1 MPLTKLAAAREGL
14 ALRGHNGMERLY
26 HHLDNFIRHL
36 VSERG
41 SSPHTVEAY
50 NRDILNFLAFLEG
63 ETEGFPERQHV
74 EAYIGHMR
82 QKGKTTRSIVRSMSA
97 LRGFF
102 NFLILDS
109 KITASPL
116 EDVDIPRFKTP
127 IPKVLSEEEMSS
139 LIRLPEDTKMGL
151 RDRTILELLYAT
163 GLRVSELVKLK
174 KSDVNLDGG
183 FVVAM
188 GKRSKERVVPL
199 GSYSRDAIKGYLETE
214 KPKGQYLFP
223 NRQGNMITRQT
234 IWKIIRKYGRHLQ
247 RGNISPHTIR
257 HTFATHLLEG
267 GADLRSVQ
275 VLLGHEDIS
284 TTQIYTHVDSKRLK
298 EIHKK
303 HHPRG

>member
-1 MPLTKLAAAREGL
+1 
-14 ALRGHNGMERLY
+14 MERLY
-26 HHLDNFIRHL
+26 HHLDSYVRHL

-41 SSPHTVEAY
+41 ASPHTVEAY
-50 NRDILNFLAFLEG
+50 NRDILTFIRYCEDIACPE
-63 ETEGFPERQHV
+63 PERRHV
-74 EAYIGHMR
+74 EAFIGYMR
-82 QKGKTTRSIVRSMSA
+82 ENGRSTRSIVRSLSA

-102 NFLILDS
+102 NYLLLDGRI
-109 KITASPL
+109 KVSPL
-116 EDVDIPRFKTP
+116 DDVDTPRFRPPIPR
-127 IPKVLSEEEMSS
+127 VLSEDEMGE
-139 LIRLPEDTKMGL
+139 LIHLPEGGRMAL
-151 RDRTILELLYAT
+151 RDRTMLELLYAT
-163 GLRVSELVKLK
+163 GLRVSELIRLK
-174 KSDVNLDGG
+174 KGDINLDGG

-199 GSYSRDAIKGYLETE
+199 GSYSRDAVKAYLDEE
-214 KPKGQYLFP
+214 RPQGQYLFP
-223 NRQGNMITRQT
+223 NRRGGMITRQAV
-234 IWKIIRKYGRHLQ
+234 WKIIRKYGLKLS
-247 RGNISPHTIR
+247 RGKVSPHTIR

>member
-1 MPLTKLAAAREGL
+1 
-14 ALRGHNGMERLY
+14 MERLY
-26 HHLDNFIRHL
+26 HHLDSFIRHL

-50 NRDILNFLAFLEG
+50 NRDILAFIKYLE
-63 ETEGFPERQHV
+63 EIACAEPERCHV
-74 EAYIGHMR
+74 ESFMGHLR
-82 QKGKTTRSIVRSMSA
+82 DRGRSTRSIVRGISA

-102 NFLILDS
+102 NYLLLDGRI
-109 KITASPL
+109 KASPL
-116 EDVDIPRFKTP
+116 EDVDTPRFRSPIPR
-127 IPKVLSEEEMSS
+127 VLSEDEMGE
-139 LIRLPEDTKMGL
+139 LIRLPEGQKMAL

-163 GLRVSELVKLK
+163 GLRVSELVRLK
-174 KSDVNLDGG
+174 KGDVNLDGG

-199 GSYSRDAIKGYLETE
+199 GSYSRDAVKDYLDTE
-214 KPKGQYLFP
+214 KPPGQYLFP
-223 NRQGNMITRQT
+223 NRRGGMITRQAV
-234 IWKIIRKYGRHLQ
+234 WKIIRKYGLKLH
-247 RGNISPHTIR
+247 RGRVSPHTIR

-275 VLLGHEDIS
+275 ILLGHEDIS

>member
-1 MPLTKLAAAREGL
+1 V
-14 ALRGHNGMERLY
+14 ERLY
-26 HHLDNFIRHL
+26 RHLDSFVRHL

-50 NRDILNFLAFLEG
+50 NRDILVFIKYLE
-63 ETEGFPERQHV
+63 EIACTEPERRHV
-74 EAYIGHMR
+74 EAFMGHMR
-82 QKGKTTRSIVRSMSA
+82 ETGKSTRSIVRSISA

-102 NFLILDS
+102 NFLLLDG
-109 KITASPL
+109 KIKVSPL
-116 EDVDIPRFKTP
+116 EDVDTPKFQPPIPR
-127 IPKVLSEEEMSS
+127 VLSEDEMGE
-139 LIRLPEDTKMGL
+139 LIRLPEGEKMAV

-163 GLRVSELVKLK
+163 GLRVSELIGLK
-174 KSDVNLDGG
+174 KGDVNLNGG
-183 FVVAM
+183 FVVAL

-199 GSYSRDAIKGYLETE
+199 GSYSRDAIKAYLETE
-214 KPKGQYLFP
+214 KPPGQYLFP
-223 NRQGNMITRQT
+223 NRHGGMITRQA
-234 IWKIIRKYGRHLQ
+234 IWKVIRKYGLRLHKG
-247 RGNISPHTIR
+247 RVSPHTIR

>member
-1 MPLTKLAAAREGL
+1 V
-14 ALRGHNGMERLY
+14 ERLY
-26 HHLDNFIRHL
+26 HHLDSYVRHL

-41 SSPHTVEAY
+41 ASPHTVEAY
-50 NRDILNFLAFLEG
+50 NRDILTFIRYCEDIACPE
-63 ETEGFPERQHV
+63 PERRHV
-74 EAYIGHMR
+74 EAFIGYMR
-82 QKGKTTRSIVRSMSA
+82 ENGRSTRSIVRSLSA

-102 NFLILDS
+102 NYLLLDGRI
-109 KITASPL
+109 KVSPL
-116 EDVDIPRFKTP
+116 DDVDTPRFRPPIPR
-127 IPKVLSEEEMSS
+127 VLSEDEMGE
-139 LIRLPEDTKMGL
+139 LIHLPEGGRMAL
-151 RDRTILELLYAT
+151 RDRTMLELLYAT
-163 GLRVSELVKLK
+163 GLRVSELIRLK
-174 KSDVNLDGG
+174 KGDINLDGG

-199 GSYSRDAIKGYLETE
+199 GSYSRDAVKAYLDEE
-214 KPKGQYLFP
+214 RPQGQYLFP
-223 NRQGNMITRQT
+223 NRRGGMITRQAV
-234 IWKIIRKYGRHLQ
+234 WKIIRKYGLKLS
-247 RGNISPHTIR
+247 RGKVSPHTIR

>member
-1 MPLTKLAAAREGL
+1 V
-14 ALRGHNGMERLY
+14 ERLY
-26 HHLDNFIRHL
+26 HHLDSYVRHL

-41 SSPHTVEAY
+41 ASPHTVEAY
-50 NRDILNFLAFLEG
+50 NRDILTFIRYLE
-63 ETEGFPERQHV
+63 EMACPEPERRHV
-74 EAYIGHMR
+74 EAFIGYMR
-82 QKGKTTRSIVRSMSA
+82 EKGRSTRSVVRSLSA

-102 NFLILDS
+102 NYLLLDGRI
-109 KITASPL
+109 KASPL
-116 EDVDIPRFKTP
+116 EDVDTPRFRPPIPR
-127 IPKVLSEEEMSS
+127 VLSEDEMGE
-139 LIRLPEDTKMGL
+139 LIRLPEGEKMAL
-151 RDRTILELLYAT
+151 RDRTMLELLYAT
-163 GLRVSELVKLK
+163 GLRVSELIGLK
-174 KSDVNLDGG
+174 KGDVNLDGG

-199 GSYSRDAIKGYLETE
+199 GSYSRDAVKAYLEAE
-214 KPKGQYLFP
+214 RPQGQYLFP
-223 NRQGNMITRQT
+223 NRRGGMITRQAV
-234 IWKIIRKYGRHLQ
+234 WKIIRKYGLKLLK
-247 RGNISPHTIR
+247 GKVSPHTIR

>member
-1 MPLTKLAAAREGL
+1 V
-14 ALRGHNGMERLY
+14 ERLY
-26 HHLDNFIRHL
+26 HHLDSYVRHL

-41 SSPHTVEAY
+41 ASPHTVEAY
-50 NRDILNFLAFLEG
+50 NRDILTFIRYCEDIACPE
-63 ETEGFPERQHV
+63 PERRHV
-74 EAYIGHMR
+74 EAFIGYMR
-82 QKGKTTRSIVRSMSA
+82 ENGRSTRSIVRSLSA

-102 NFLILDS
+102 NYLLLDGRI
-109 KITASPL
+109 KVSPL
-116 EDVDIPRFKTP
+116 EDVDTPRFRPPIPR
-127 IPKVLSEEEMSS
+127 VLSEDEMGE
-139 LIRLPEDTKMGL
+139 LIHLPEGGRMAL
-151 RDRTILELLYAT
+151 RDRTMLELLYAT
-163 GLRVSELVKLK
+163 GLRVSELIRLK
-174 KSDVNLDGG
+174 KGDINLDGG

-199 GSYSRDAIKGYLETE
+199 GSYSRDAVKAYLDEE
-214 KPKGQYLFP
+214 RPQGQYLFP
-223 NRQGNMITRQT
+223 NRRGGMITRQAV
-234 IWKIIRKYGRHLQ
+234 WKIIRKYGLKLS
-247 RGNISPHTIR
+247 RGKVSPHTIR

>member
-1 MPLTKLAAAREGL
+1 
-14 ALRGHNGMERLY
+14 MERLY
-26 HHLDNFIRHL
+26 HHLDSFVRHL

-41 SSPHTVEAY
+41 LSPLTVEAY
-50 NRDILNFLAFLEG
+50 NRDILAFLKYLE
-63 ETEGFPERQHV
+63 EIACAEPERRHV
-74 EAYIGHMR
+74 ETYMGHMR
-82 QKGKTTRSIVRSMSA
+82 EKGRSTRSIVRSISA

-102 NFLILDS
+102 NYLLLDG
-109 KITASPL
+109 KIKVSPL
-116 EDVDIPRFKTP
+116 EDVDTPKFRPPIPR
-127 IPKVLSEEEMSS
+127 VLSEDEMSE
-139 LIRLPEDTKMGL
+139 LIRLPDGQKMAL

-163 GLRVSELVKLK
+163 GLRVSELVGLK
-174 KSDVNLDGG
+174 KGDINLEGG
-183 FVVAM
+183 FVIAM

-199 GSYSRDAIKGYLETE
+199 GSYSRDAVKDYLEMG
-214 KPKGQYLFP
+214 KPAGQYLFP
-223 NRQGNMITRQT
+223 NRRGGMMTRQA
-234 IWKIIRKYGRHLQ
+234 IWKIIRKYGLQ
-247 RGNISPHTIR
+247 LHKGRVSPHTIR

>member
-1 MPLTKLAAAREGL
+1 
-14 ALRGHNGMERLY
+14 MERLY
-26 HHLDNFIRHL
+26 HHLDSFVRHL

-41 SSPHTVEAY
+41 ASPHTVEAY
-50 NRDILNFLAFLEG
+50 SRDILTFIRYLEDLG
-63 ETEGFPERQHV
+63 CSEPERRHVEGFM
-74 EAYIGHMR
+74 GHMH
-82 QKGKTTRSIVRSMSA
+82 QAGKSTRSIVRCISA

-102 NFLILDS
+102 NFLLLDG
-109 KITASPL
+109 KITVSPL
-116 EDVDIPRFKTP
+116 EDVDTPKFQVPIPR
-127 IPKVLSEEEMSS
+127 VLSEDEMGE
-139 LIRLPEDTKMGL
+139 LIRLPEGAKMAL

-163 GLRVSELVKLK
+163 GLRVSELVNLK
-174 KSDVNLDGG
+174 KGDVNLDGG

-199 GSYSRDAIKGYLETE
+199 GSYSRDAIRAYLETE
-214 KPKGQYLFP
+214 KPPGRYLFP
-223 NRQGNMITRQT
+223 NRRGGVITRQAV
-234 IWKIIRKYGRHLQ
+234 WKIIRKYGLQ
-247 RGNISPHTIR
+247 LHKGRVSPHTIR

-267 GADLRSVQ
+267 GADLRVVQ

>member
-1 MPLTKLAAAREGL
+1 
-14 ALRGHNGMERLY
+14 MESIY
-26 HHLDNFIRHL
+26 HHLDSFIRHL

-50 NRDILNFLAFLEG
+50 NRDILVFIKFLEG
-63 ETEGFPERQHV
+63 ISCDMPEREHM
-74 EAYIGHMR
+74 EAFIGHLR
-82 QKGKTTRSIVRSMSA
+82 QNGKKARSIVRNISA

-102 NFLILDS
+102 NFLIMDG
-109 KITASPL
+109 KIKVSPL
-116 EDVDIPRFKTP
+116 EDVDTPKFKPP
-127 IPKVLSEEEMSS
+127 IPKVLSEEEIGE
-139 LIRLPEDTKMGL
+139 LIRLPEGQKTAL

-163 GLRVSELVKLK
+163 GLRVSELVRLK
-174 KSDVNLDGG
+174 KGDINLDGG
-183 FVVAM
+183 FVITM

-199 GSYSRDAIKGYLETE
+199 GSYSRDAIRLYLETE
-214 KPKGQYLFP
+214 RPKGQYLFP
-223 NRQGNMITRQT
+223 NHRGGMITRQGV
-234 IWKIIRKYGRHLQ
+234 WKIIRKYGRQLQ
-247 RGNISPHTIR
+247 KGSVSPHTIR

-298 EIHKK
+298 EIHRK

>member
-1 MPLTKLAAAREGL
+1 
-14 ALRGHNGMERLY
+14 MENLY

-41 SSPHTVEAY
+41 SSPHTVDAY
-50 NRDILNFLAFLEG
+50 SRDILVFIKFLE
-63 ETEGFPERQHV
+63 EISCDMPRREHV
-74 EAYIGHMR
+74 EAFMGHLR
-82 QKGKTTRSIVRSMSA
+82 QGGKKARSIVRTISA

-102 NFLILDS
+102 NFLILEG
-109 KITASPL
+109 KITVSPL
-116 EDVDIPRFKTP
+116 EDVETPKFKPPIPR
-127 IPKVLSEEEMSS
+127 VLSEDEMGE
-139 LIRLPEDTKMGL
+139 LINLSGSHKTAM
-151 RDRTILELLYAT
+151 RDRTILEILYAT
-163 GLRVSELVKLK
+163 GLRVSELIRLR
-174 KSDVNLDGG
+174 KSDINLDGG
-183 FVVAM
+183 FVITM

-199 GSYSRDAIKGYLETE
+199 GSYCRDAIRLYLETD

-223 NRQGNMITRQT
+223 NRSGGMITRQGV
-234 IWKIIRKYGRHLQ
+234 WKIIRKYGIQLQ
-247 RGNISPHTIR
+247 KGKVSPHTIR

-298 EIHKK
+298 EIHRK

>member
-1 MPLTKLAAAREGL
+1 V
-14 ALRGHNGMERLY
+14 ERLY
-26 HHLDNFIRHL
+26 HHLDSFIRHL

-50 NRDILNFLAFLEG
+50 NRDILAFIKYLE
-63 ETEGFPERQHV
+63 EIACAEPERCHV
-74 EAYIGHMR
+74 ESFMGHLR
-82 QKGKTTRSIVRSMSA
+82 DRGRSTRSIVRGISA

-102 NFLILDS
+102 NYLLLDGRI
-109 KITASPL
+109 KASPL
-116 EDVDIPRFKTP
+116 EDVDTPRFRSPIPR
-127 IPKVLSEEEMSS
+127 VLSEDEMGE
-139 LIRLPEDTKMGL
+139 LIRLPEGQKMAL

-163 GLRVSELVKLK
+163 GLRVSELVRLK
-174 KSDVNLDGG
+174 KGDVNLDGG

-199 GSYSRDAIKGYLETE
+199 GSYSRDAVKDYLDTE
-214 KPKGQYLFP
+214 KPPGQYLFP
-223 NRQGNMITRQT
+223 NRRGGMITRQAV
-234 IWKIIRKYGRHLQ
+234 WKIIRKYGLKLH
-247 RGNISPHTIR
+247 RGRVSPHTIR

-275 VLLGHEDIS
+275 ILLGHEDIS

>member
-1 MPLTKLAAAREGL
+1 
-14 ALRGHNGMERLY
+14 MERLY
-26 HHLDNFIRHL
+26 HHLDSFVRHL

-41 SSPHTVEAY
+41 LSPLTVEAY
-50 NRDILNFLAFLEG
+50 NRDILAFLKYLE
-63 ETEGFPERQHV
+63 EISCAEPERRHV
-74 EAYIGHMR
+74 ETYMGHMR
-82 QKGKTTRSIVRSMSA
+82 EKGRSTRSIVRSISA

-102 NFLILDS
+102 NYLLLDG
-109 KITASPL
+109 KIKVSPL
-116 EDVDIPRFKTP
+116 EDVDTPKFRPPIPR
-127 IPKVLSEEEMSS
+127 VLSEDEMSE
-139 LIRLPEDTKMGL
+139 LIRLPDGQKMAL

-163 GLRVSELVKLK
+163 GLRVSELVRLK
-174 KSDVNLDGG
+174 KGDINLEGG
-183 FVVAM
+183 FVIAM

-199 GSYSRDAIKGYLETE
+199 GSYSRDAVKDYLEMG
-214 KPKGQYLFP
+214 KPAGQYLFP
-223 NRQGNMITRQT
+223 NRRGGMMTRQA
-234 IWKIIRKYGRHLQ
+234 IWKIIRKYGLQ
-247 RGNISPHTIR
+247 LHKGRVSPHTIR